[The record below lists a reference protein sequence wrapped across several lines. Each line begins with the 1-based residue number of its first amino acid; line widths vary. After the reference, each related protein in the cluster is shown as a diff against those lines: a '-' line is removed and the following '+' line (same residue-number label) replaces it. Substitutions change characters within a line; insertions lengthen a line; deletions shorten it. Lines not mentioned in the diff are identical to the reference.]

1 MNATAGKPSMR
12 VQDMTVG
19 SPLKLILTFAIPIF
33 IGNIFQQIYSIID
46 TMVVG
51 YTLGDAAISA
61 IGASA
66 SLYSLLINVAIGM
79 NSGFSIITTQ
89 SFGAHDEK
97 RLRHSIAG
105 TVLLN
110 VVITSIVMVL
120 SLTFLRPL
128 MVFMN
133 TPASIFNDAYRYI
146 FIICAGMFSTV
157 TYNMCAGIL
166 QALGNSRT
174 PLFFLMISCIINII
188 LDILLVAVFP
198 LGVAGASLATIIA
211 QTISALLCGAYLLR
225 NYRAILPR
233 REDFHVTKSVLTAL
247 FSSGLAMALMYCVV
261 DLGSV
266 IFQRANNAL
275 GELYITSYTAS
286 RRLIIIASQPG
297 GTISTSTA
305 TFIGQ
310 NWGAGKKQRIQDTI
324 KQIITVE
331 ILWGFFICAVIYLIG
346 EFLVKFTTGTS
357 DPVIIQNAVLSLRIH
372 LPFFPALG
380 SLVCLRSGMQAMGY
394 KTAPVISS
402 CMELAMK
409 ILSAAFLIPTFGF
422 VGTCVT
428 EPVTWFIMM
437 IYLGIS
443 YLSLKKKILG
453 TGRNSD
459 LA

>member
-247 FSSGLAMALMYCVV
+247 FFSGLAMALMYCVV

-443 YLSLKKKILG
+443 YLSLKRKF
-453 TGRNSD
+453 
-459 LA
+459 

>member
-1 MNATAGKPSMR
+1 MDKTASNSSMR
-12 VQDMTVG
+12 VQDMTIG

-33 IGNIFQQIYSIID
+33 IGNIFQQIYSMID

-79 NSGFSIITTQ
+79 NNGFSIITTQ
-89 SFGAHDEK
+89 SFGAHDEE

-105 TVLLN
+105 TIILN
-110 VVITSIVMVL
+110 TAITAIVTVF
-120 SLTFLRPL
+120 SLVFLRSL

-133 TPASIFNDAYRYI
+133 TPASIFEESYRYI
-146 FIICAGMFSTV
+146 FIICAGMFATV

-174 PLFFLMISCIINII
+174 PLVFLMISCIINII

-198 LGVAGASLATIIA
+198 LGVAGASLATVIA
-211 QTISALLCGAYLLR
+211 QIISAILCGSYLLR
-225 NYRAILPR
+225 NYRSILPH
-233 REDFHVTKSVLTAL
+233 REDFHVPKHTLKTL

-275 GELYITSYTAS
+275 GEIYITSYTAS
-286 RRLIIIASQPG
+286 RRLIMITSQPC
-297 GTISTSTA
+297 GTISTATA
-305 TFIGQ
+305 TFTGQ
-310 NWGAGKKQRIQDTI
+310 NWGAGKTDRIQTALKKVI
-324 KQIITVE
+324 LIE
-331 ILWGFFICAVIYLIG
+331 ILWGIFICAVVYLTG
-346 EFLVKFTTGTS
+346 EFLITFTTGTA
-357 DPVIIQNAVLSLRIH
+357 DPVIIKNAVLSLRIH

-380 SLVCLRSGMQAMGY
+380 VLICLRTSMQAMGF

-402 CMELAMK
+402 CVELAMK

-428 EPVTWFIMM
+428 EPVTWVIMM
-437 IYLGIS
+437 IYLVIS
-443 YLSLKKKILG
+443 YFMIKKKAF
-453 TGRNSD
+453 SC
-459 LA
+459 

>member
-1 MNATAGKPSMR
+1 MNATARKPSMR

-443 YLSLKKKILG
+443 YLSLKRKF
-453 TGRNSD
+453 
-459 LA
+459 

>member
-1 MNATAGKPSMR
+1 MDKTVKKTSMR

-79 NSGFSIITTQ
+79 NNGFSIITTQ

-105 TVLLN
+105 TVILN
-110 VVITSIVMVL
+110 TTITTIVIIL
-120 SLTFLRPL
+120 SLVFLRSL

-133 TPASIFNDAYRYI
+133 TPASIFEEAYRYI
-146 FIICAGMFSTV
+146 FIICAGMLSTV
-157 TYNMCAGIL
+157 AYNMCAGIL

-174 PLFFLMISCIINII
+174 PLFFLMISCVINIL
-188 LDILLVAVFP
+188 LDILLVAVLP
-198 LGVAGASLATIIA
+198 VGVAGASLATVIA
-211 QTISALLCGAYLLR
+211 QTISAILCGTYLLR
-225 NYRAILPR
+225 NYGSILPR
-233 REDFHVTKSVLTAL
+233 KEDFRVPANTLKTL

-275 GELYITSYTAS
+275 GEIYITAHTAA
-286 RRLIIIASQPG
+286 RRLITITSQPG
-297 GTISTSTA
+297 GTVSTA
-305 TFIGQ
+305 TATFTGQ
-310 NWGAGKKQRIQDTI
+310 NWGAGKTDRIQTALKKVITI
-324 KQIITVE
+324 E
-331 ILWGFFICAVIYLIG
+331 ILWGFFICAVVYLTG
-346 EFLVKFTTGTS
+346 EFLVTFTTGTT
-357 DPVIIQNAVLSLRIH
+357 DPVIIKNAVLSLRIH

-380 SLVCLRSGMQAMGY
+380 TLVCLRTSMQAMGY
-394 KTAPVISS
+394 KSAPVISS
-402 CMELAMK
+402 CVELAMK
-409 ILSAAFLIPTFGF
+409 ILSATFLIPAVGF
-422 VGTCVT
+422 IGTCVT
-428 EPVTWFIMM
+428 EPVTWVIMM
-437 IYLGIS
+437 IYLVIS
-443 YLSLKKKILG
+443 YLMLKKKIF
-453 TGRNSD
+453 
-459 LA
+459 AK

>member
-1 MNATAGKPSMR
+1 MDKTVKKPSMR

-19 SPLKLILTFAIPIF
+19 NPLKLILTFAIPIF

-105 TVLLN
+105 TIILN
-110 VVITSIVMVL
+110 TVITAIVMVL
-120 SLTFLRPL
+120 SLVFLRSL

-133 TPASIFNDAYRYI
+133 TPESIFEEAYRYI
-146 FIICAGMFSTV
+146 FIICAGMLSTV
-157 TYNMCAGIL
+157 AFNMCSGIL
-166 QALGNSRT
+166 QAVGNSRT
-174 PLFFLMISCIINII
+174 PLFFLMIACIINIV
-188 LDILLVAVFP
+188 LDVLLVAIFP
-198 LGVAGASLATIIA
+198 FGVAGASLATVIA
-211 QTISALLCGAYLLR
+211 QTISAVLCGTYILR
-225 NYRAILPR
+225 NYRSIVPH
-233 REDFHVTKSVLTAL
+233 REDFHVPKNILKTL

-275 GELYITSYTAS
+275 GEIYITAHTAA
-286 RRLIIIASQPG
+286 RRLIMITSQPG
-297 GTISTSTA
+297 GTVSTATA

-310 NWGAGKKQRIQDTI
+310 NWGAGRTQRIQEAFR
-324 KQIITVE
+324 KVITLE
-331 ILWGFFICAVIYLIG
+331 ILWGFFIFSVIFLIG

-372 LPFFPALG
+372 VLFFPALG

-402 CMELAMK
+402 CLELAMK
-409 ILSAAFLIPTFGF
+409 IFSAAFLVPTFGF
-422 VGTCVT
+422 LGTCVT
-428 EPVTWFIMM
+428 EPVTWVIMV
-437 IYLGIS
+437 IYLAIA
-443 YLSLKKKILG
+443 YLMFKKKVF
-453 TGRNSD
+453 
-459 LA
+459 AK

>member
-1 MNATAGKPSMR
+1 MNETVKKPSMR
-12 VQDMTVG
+12 VQDMTIG
-19 SPLKLILTFAIPIF
+19 RPLKLILTFAIPIF

-51 YTLGDAAISA
+51 YTLGDTAISA

-79 NSGFSIITTQ
+79 NGGFAIITTQ
-89 SFGAHDEK
+89 RFGAHDEK

-110 VVITSIVMVL
+110 VVITSIVVVL

-128 MVFMN
+128 MIFMN
-133 TPASIFNDAYRYI
+133 TPTSIFDDAYRYI

-188 LDILLVAVFP
+188 LDILLVSVFS

-211 QTISALLCGAYLLR
+211 QTISALLCGSYLLR
-225 NYRAILPR
+225 NYRAILPHK
-233 REDFHVTKSVLTAL
+233 EDFRVPKATLTTL

-286 RRLIIIASQPG
+286 RRLILIASQPG
-297 GTISTSTA
+297 GTISTATA

-310 NWGAGKKQRIQDTI
+310 NWGAGKKQRIQSTI

-331 ILWGFFICAVIYLIG
+331 ILWGFFICAVIYLTG
-346 EFLVKFTTGTS
+346 EFLIKFTTGTS

-402 CMELAMK
+402 CVELAMK

-428 EPVTWFIMM
+428 EPVTWLIMV
-437 IYLGIS
+437 IYLGIA
-443 YLSLKKKILG
+443 YLSLKKKILQ
-453 TGRNSD
+453 S
-459 LA
+459 